1 MNSRPELIEDGTIS
15 IDNFEILVA
24 DYDVKFSKELVEE
37 TEELETKDTPK
48 EVENKE
54 EFQTEEVED
63 DETDP
68 EVTLDQLIDGVID
81 SGKIEKMS
89 LEQKYKL
96 FNWLQNLAKKIN

>member
-37 TEELETKDTPK
+37 TEELETKETPK

-96 FNWLQNLAKKIN
+96 FN

>member
-96 FNWLQNLAKKIN
+96 FN